1 MTSRAQRRIGILFA
15 LFVCLIAVAG
25 ARAAYL
31 GVIRG
36 DGLKRAAVSQQASEL
51 TVPGKR
57 GTVYDRHG
65 IELAVSQ
72 PAEDVAATPYLVRDP
87 IAVAKRISR
96 YVGTPVQP
104 LAEKLARRDTGFVY
118 LARQLPIQKAH
129 AIERMHLEGF
139 SFTPTQRR
147 VYPQGWLASQL
158 IGTVGLDGQPLSG
171 LEYSRNRVL
180 GGTDGRRRVVKD
192 ALGKPISMVDERA
205 GRPGTNMR
213 LTLDAGLQTKVEDV
227 LAQIGRD
234 YRPKGSTAIVMD
246 PRTGGILA
254 LANWPRVNANDVGG
268 APAYARQNRAVG
280 YDYEPGSTFKAF
292 TVAGA
297 LEEGIV
303 TPGTEFDLPP
313 EIQVADRTIG
323 EAHARGA
330 VRLTTAQIL
339 AQSSN
344 VGAVKIGLS
353 LGRKRFDH
361 WIRRFGFGRLTGV
374 DLPGEERGQVLDLD
388 RYSGSSMGNLPIG
401 QGLSV
406 TPLQIAAAY
415 GAIANGGIMRTPHV
429 GAAVGGRRVALGPG
443 RRVLSTATAKSVRK
457 MLEGVFA
464 VGGTASEVAPIPGYR
479 LAGKTGTA
487 NKIDK
492 ATGEYSKFRLVASF
506 VGFAPAQRPRVLV
519 AVMVD
524 EPQGAGYGGVVAA
537 PAFGQIMNFAL
548 PYLGIPP
555 G

>member
-1 MTSRAQRRIGILFA
+1 MTSRTQRRIGILFA
-15 LFVCLIAVAG
+15 LFVALIAVAG

-31 GVIRG
+31 GVVRG
-36 DGLKRAAVSQQASEL
+36 DGLKRAAASQQASET
-51 TVPGKR
+51 TVPGRR

-65 IELAVSQ
+65 IELAVSE

-87 IAVAKRISR
+87 VAIAQRISR
-96 YVGTPVQP
+96 YIGDPP
-104 LAEKLARRDTGFVY
+104 EEIAKKLARRDTGFVY
-118 LARQLPIQKAH
+118 LARHLPLQRAH
-129 AIERMHLEGF
+129 AIERMHIEGF

-158 IGTVGLDGQPLSG
+158 IGTVGLDGQALSG
-171 LEYSRNRVL
+171 LEYSRNSVL
-180 GGTDGRRRVVKD
+180 GGTDGRRRVIKD
-192 ALGKPISMVDERA
+192 ALGQPISVQEQRD
-205 GRPGTNMR
+205 GRSGTNMR
-213 LTLDAGLQTKVEDV
+213 LTLDAGLQSKVEDV
-227 LAQIGRD
+227 LAQVGRD
-234 YRPKGSTAIVMD
+234 FRPKGATAIVMD

-297 LEEGIV
+297 LEEGLV
-303 TPGTEFDLPP
+303 SPGTEFDLPP
-313 EIQVADRTIG
+313 EIKVADRTIG

-330 VRLTTAQIL
+330 ARLTTAQIL

-344 VGAVKIGLS
+344 VGAVKIGLE

-361 WIRRFGFGRLTGV
+361 WIRRFGFGRPTGV
-374 DLPGEERGQVLDLD
+374 DLPGEEQGQVLALD

-406 TPLQIAAAY
+406 TPLQIASAY
-415 GAIANGGIMRTPHV
+415 GAIANGGILRRPHV
-429 GAAVGGRRVALGPG
+429 TAAIGGKRFALGRGRRVMSA
-443 RRVLSTATAKSVRK
+443 ATAASLRR

-464 VGGTASEVAPIPGYR
+464 PGGTASEVDPIPGYV

-487 NKIDK
+487 NKIDPS
-492 ATGEYSKFRLVASF
+492 TGEYSKFRLVASF
-506 VGFAPAQRPRVLV
+506 VGFAPAQSPSVLV

-537 PAFGQIMNFAL
+537 PAFGKIMTFAL

-555 G
+555 S